1 MKKNI
6 VVAIAL
12 IAVAFSAGFVN
23 STNKL
28 IKSYGSVSPTGPF
41 RPIRSENNSDNVYFT
56 IYDTETGEIWNENS
70 STFVAISDASV
81 TGANYGNIAVTC
93 VDLRAF
99 AADGWMPVMPTAL
112 SGVRADF
119 ECDLIFYDNA
129 TPAAT
134 DTILIGRHC
143 YIKSTTISGTY
154 LARIYSMNDL

>member
-6 VVAIAL
+6 VIVIAIIAL
-12 IAVAFSAGFVN
+12 AFSAGFIN

-41 RPIRSENNSDNVYFT
+41 RPIRSENDSENVYFT
-56 IYDTETGEIWNENS
+56 IYDTETGEVWNEDS
-70 STFVAISDASV
+70 SAFVATDDASV

-93 VDLRAF
+93 TDLRAQ
-99 AADGWMPVMPTAL
+99 AEDGWMPILPTAL

-119 ECDLIFYDNA
+119 QADITFYDNA

-134 DTILIGRHC
+134 DAILIGRHC
-143 YIKSTTISGTY
+143 YIYSKSIGGTY
-154 LARIYSMNDL
+154 LSRIYSMDDL